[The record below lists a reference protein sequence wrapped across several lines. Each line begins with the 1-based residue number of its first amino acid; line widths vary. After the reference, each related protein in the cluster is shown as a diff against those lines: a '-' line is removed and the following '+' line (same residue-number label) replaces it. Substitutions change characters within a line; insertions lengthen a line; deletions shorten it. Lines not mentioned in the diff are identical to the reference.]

1 LQLSLKDELA
11 KLGEISNIT
20 KNKVKHPAG
29 WEPGIEWDGT
39 KGIVNTGAI
48 DEAPKDWSS
57 ILQIWG
63 LDPKE
68 IEIIEPIQLRAWDAP
83 DGNGG
88 TRRMFYYRAQVRKK
102 SVEVNNVD
110 LIDVVKSWKPIKRSL
125 TDHDGSSFIVAY
137 ADTQIGKIDGGGS
150 EEIVNNVLD
159 KTDLALIR
167 LKELRKLGRKIS
179 SIYLPQLGDCIEGFN
194 SGGGNRSWR
203 NDMDLTSQIR
213 VYRRL
218 LLHIVKTFGPYADK
232 VIVPCVPGNHDE
244 AVRQGNQMATSYTDS
259 FALDAASAVADAL
272 KENSDYDHV
281 SFVFPKF
288 DTLSITLDVSNT
300 TIGFI
305 HGHQTRNKAVD
316 WWAKQA
322 HGMQPIGDA
331 SILLSGHF
339 HHLVVQQ
346 SGAKTWIQMPALD
359 GGSNWF
365 EERTGQSAP
374 AGLVTLVVNNNKW
387 KDLAIL

>member
-1 LQLSLKDELA
+1 MSLKDELT
-11 KLGEISNIT
+11 KLGEISNIN

-57 ILQIWG
+57 ILEIWG
-63 LDPKE
+63 LDPNE
-68 IEIIEPIQLRAWDAP
+68 VEIIEPIQLRAWDAP
-83 DGNGG
+83 NGDGG

-102 SVEVNNVD
+102 RTSVDNVD
-110 LIDVVKSWKPIKRSL
+110 LVDIVNTWKPIKRNV
-125 TDHDGSSFIVAY
+125 TDHDGASFIVAY
-137 ADTQIGKIDGGGS
+137 ADTQIGKMDGGGS
-150 EEIVNNVLD
+150 DEIIKNVLD
-159 KTDLALIR
+159 KTDLAVNR
-167 LKELRKLGRKIS
+167 LKELRKMGRKIS
-179 SIYLPQLGDCIEGFN
+179 NIYLPQLGDCIEGFN
-194 SGGGNRSWR
+194 SGGGNRAWR

-218 LLHIVKTFGPYADK
+218 LLHIVKTFAPHADK
-232 VIVPCVPGNHDE
+232 VVIPCVPGNHDE
-244 AVRQGNQMATSYTDS
+244 AVRIGNQMATSYTDS

-281 SFVFPKF
+281 SFVFPQF

-305 HGHQTRNKAVD
+305 HGHQTRNKAVS
-316 WWAKQA
+316 WWAQQA
-322 HGMQPIGDA
+322 HGMKPIGDA
-331 SILLSGHF
+331 SILLTGHF

-365 EERTGQSAP
+365 EERTGQNAP
-374 AGLVTLVVNNNKW
+374 AGLVTLVVNDNKW
-387 KDLAIL
+387 NDLEIL

>member
-1 LQLSLKDELA
+1 LQLSLKDELT
-11 KLGEISNIT
+11 KLGEISNIN

-57 ILQIWG
+57 ILEIWG
-63 LDPKE
+63 LDPNE
-68 IEIIEPIQLRAWDAP
+68 VEIIEPIQLRAWDAP
-83 DGNGG
+83 NGDGG

-102 SVEVNNVD
+102 RTSVDNVD
-110 LIDVVKSWKPIKRSL
+110 LVDIVNTWKPIKRNV
-125 TDHDGSSFIVAY
+125 TDHDGASFIVAY
-137 ADTQIGKIDGGGS
+137 ADTQIGKMDGGGS
-150 EEIVNNVLD
+150 DEIIKNVLD
-159 KTDLALIR
+159 KTDLAVNR
-167 LKELRKLGRKIS
+167 LKELRKMGRKIS
-179 SIYLPQLGDCIEGFN
+179 NIYLPQLGDCIEGFN
-194 SGGGNRSWR
+194 SGGGNRAWR

-218 LLHIVKTFGPYADK
+218 LLHIVKTFAPHADK
-232 VIVPCVPGNHDE
+232 VVIPCVPGNHDE
-244 AVRQGNQMATSYTDS
+244 AVRIGNQMATSYTDS

-281 SFVFPKF
+281 SFVFPQF

-305 HGHQTRNKAVD
+305 HGHQTRNKAVS
-316 WWAKQA
+316 WWAQQA
-322 HGMQPIGDA
+322 HGMKPIGDA
-331 SILLSGHF
+331 SILLTGHF

-365 EERTGQSAP
+365 EERTGQNAP
-374 AGLVTLVVNNNKW
+374 AGLVTLVVNDNKW
-387 KDLAIL
+387 NDLEIL

>member
-1 LQLSLKDELA
+1 MSLKDELT
-11 KLGEISNIT
+11 KLGEISNIN

-57 ILQIWG
+57 ILEIWG
-63 LDPKE
+63 LDPNE
-68 IEIIEPIQLRAWDAP
+68 VEIIEPIQLRAWDAP
-83 DGNGG
+83 NGDGG

-102 SVEVNNVD
+102 RTSVDNVD
-110 LIDVVKSWKPIKRSL
+110 LVDIVNTWKPIKRNV
-125 TDHDGSSFIVAY
+125 TDHDGASFIVAY
-137 ADTQIGKIDGGGS
+137 ADTQIGKMDGGGS
-150 EEIVNNVLD
+150 DEIIKNVLD
-159 KTDLALIR
+159 KTDLAVNR
-167 LKELRKLGRKIS
+167 LKELRKMGRNIS
-179 SIYLPQLGDCIEGFN
+179 NIYLPQLGDCIEGFN
-194 SGGGNRSWR
+194 SGGGNRAWR

-218 LLHIVKTFGPYADK
+218 LLHIVKTFAPHADK
-232 VIVPCVPGNHDE
+232 VVIPCVPGNHDE
-244 AVRQGNQMATSYTDS
+244 AVRIGNQMATSYTDS

-281 SFVFPKF
+281 SFVFPQF
-288 DTLSITLDVSNT
+288 YTLSITLDVSNT

-305 HGHQTRNKAVD
+305 HGHQTRNKAVS
-316 WWAKQA
+316 WWAQQA
-322 HGMQPIGDA
+322 HGMKPIGDA
-331 SILLSGHF
+331 SILLTGHF

-365 EERTGQSAP
+365 EERTGQNAP
-374 AGLVTLVVNNNKW
+374 AGLVTLVVNDNKW
-387 KDLAIL
+387 NDLEIL